1 MICGLMAGDFHLIEV
16 KTKKDIREFHDLP
29 SGIYRG
35 DSNWIKPLTKEI
47 ETVFNP
53 SLNPQFRKG
62 EAIRWIL
69 KDGSGKTVGRVA
81 AFYSRKI
88 ANKDQISVGGM
99 GFFECINDS
108 EAAAVLFNACRD
120 WLEDNGMTAMEGPEN
135 FGERDRWWG
144 LLVDGFLPPNFCMP
158 YNPAYYR
165 ELFENYGFKNY
176 FEQYTYHT
184 PVTGR
189 NLDEVIRTK
198 AERIFANPDYTFR
211 YMRSWEARDTA
222 RNFMIVYNKG
232 WARFP
237 GVKTISER
245 HARLIMKSFRSI
257 HDEKLV
263 WFGFYKNEPV
273 CFFIML
279 PEVNQIIRHLNG
291 KLNNIGRLKFLWYR
305 YIRKEITRAFGMI
318 FGIVPEHQRKGVEGA
333 LIISFAR
340 LALKSD
346 FPYKDLEFN
355 WIGDFNPS
363 MMHLLDQIGARI
375 TKTHITYRY
384 LFDRNAPFNR
394 APVVNV

>member
-1 MICGLMAGDFHLIEV
+1 MAGDFHLVEV
-16 KTKKDIREFHDLP
+16 KTKNDIREFHDLP

-35 DSNWIKPLTKEI
+35 DSNWIRPLTKDI
-47 ETVFNP
+47 ETVFNS
-53 SLNPQFRKG
+53 SLNPQFRNG
-62 EAIRWIL
+62 EAIRWLL
-69 KDGSGKTVGRVA
+69 KDGSGKTLGRVA
-81 AFYSRKI
+81 AFYNRKI
-88 ANKDQISVGGM
+88 ANKDQKPVGGM

-120 WLEDNGMTAMEGPEN
+120 WLEENGMTAMEGPEN

-158 YNPAYYR
+158 YNPPYYR

-184 PVTGR
+184 PVTDR

-211 YMRSWEARDTA
+211 YMRAWEARDIA
-222 RNFMIVYNKG
+222 RYFMIVFNKG

-245 HARLIMKSFRSI
+245 HARLIIKSFRPI

-279 PEVNQIIRHLNG
+279 PEVNQIIKHLNG

-305 YIRKEITRAFGMI
+305 HVRKEITKAFGMI

-340 LALKSD
+340 LAVKSD

-375 TKTHITYRY
+375 IKTHITYRY
-384 LFDRNAPFNR
+384 LFDRNAPFER
-394 APVVNV
+394 APVVNI

>member
-1 MICGLMAGDFHLIEV
+1 MAGDFHLVEV

-53 SLNPQFRKG
+53 SLNPQFRNG
-62 EAIRWIL
+62 EAIRWLL
-69 KDGSGKTVGRVA
+69 KDGSGKTLGRVA
-81 AFYSRKI
+81 AFYNRKI
-88 ANKDQISVGGM
+88 ANKDQKPVGGM

-120 WLEDNGMTAMEGPEN
+120 WLEENGMTAMEGPEN

-158 YNPAYYR
+158 YNPPYYR

-184 PVTGR
+184 PVTDR

-211 YMRSWEARDTA
+211 YMRAWEARDIA
-222 RNFMIVYNKG
+222 RYFMIVFNKG

-245 HARLIMKSFRSI
+245 HARLIIKSFRPI

-305 YIRKEITRAFGMI
+305 HVRKEITKAFGMI

-340 LALKSD
+340 LAVKSD

-375 TKTHITYRY
+375 IKTHITYRY
-384 LFDRNAPFNR
+384 LFDRNAPFER

>member
-1 MICGLMAGDFHLIEV
+1 MAGDFHLVEV

-29 SGIYRG
+29 SEINRG
-35 DSNWIKPLTKEI
+35 DSNWIRPLTKEI

-53 SLNPQFRKG
+53 SLNPQFRNG
-62 EAIRWIL
+62 EAIRWLL

-81 AFYSRKI
+81 AFYNRKI
-88 ANKDQISVGGM
+88 ANKDQRPVGGM

-120 WLEDNGMTAMEGPEN
+120 WLEENGMTAMEGPEN

-158 YNPAYYR
+158 YNPPYYR

-184 PVTGR
+184 PVTDR

-211 YMRSWEARDTA
+211 YMKAWEARDTA
-222 RNFMIVYNKG
+222 RNFMIVFNKG

-245 HARLIMKSFRSI
+245 HARLIMKSFRPI

-305 YIRKEITRAFGMI
+305 HVRKEITKAFGMI

-333 LIISFAR
+333 LIISFAK
-340 LALKSD
+340 LAVKSD
-346 FPYKDLEFN
+346 FSYKDLEFN
-355 WIGDFNPS
+355 WIGDFNHS

-375 TKTHITYRY
+375 IKTHITYRY
-384 LFDRNAPFNR
+384 LFDRNAPFER
-394 APVVNV
+394 APVVNA

>member
-1 MICGLMAGDFHLIEV
+1 MARDFHLVEV
-16 KTKKDIREFHDLP
+16 KTKKDIRAFHDLP
-29 SGIYRG
+29 SDINRG
-35 DSNWIKPLTKEI
+35 DSNWIKPLAKEI
-47 ETVFNP
+47 EAVF
-53 SLNPQFRKG
+53 SSSQNPQFRNG
-62 EAIRWIL
+62 EAIRWLL
-69 KDGSGKTVGRVA
+69 KDDLGTTVGRVA
-81 AFYSRKI
+81 AFYNRKI
-88 ANKDQISVGGM
+88 ANKDQKPVGGM
-99 GFFECINDS
+99 GFFECINDAD
-108 EAAAVLFNACRD
+108 AAAVLFNACRD

-158 YNPAYYR
+158 YNPPYYR
-165 ELFENYGFKNY
+165 KLFEDYGFRNY

-184 PVTGR
+184 PVTDR

-211 YMRSWEARDTA
+211 YMKAWEAHDTA

-245 HARLIMKSFRSI
+245 HARLIMKSFRAI

-291 KLNNIGRLKFLWYR
+291 KLNNVGRLKFLWYR
-305 YIRKEITRAFGMI
+305 HVRKEITKAFGMI

-340 LALKSD
+340 LAVKSD

-363 MMHLLDQIGARI
+363 MMHLLGQIGARI
-375 TKTHITYRY
+375 IKTHITYRY
-384 LFDRNAPFNR
+384 LFDRNAPFER

>member
-1 MICGLMAGDFHLIEV
+1 MAGDFHLVEV
-16 KTKKDIREFHDLP
+16 KTKNDIREFHDLP

-35 DSNWIKPLTKEI
+35 DSNWIRPLTKDI
-47 ETVFNP
+47 ETVFNS
-53 SLNPQFRKG
+53 SLNPQFRNG
-62 EAIRWIL
+62 EAIRWLL
-69 KDGSGKTVGRVA
+69 KDGSGKTLGRVA
-81 AFYSRKI
+81 AFYNRKI
-88 ANKDQISVGGM
+88 ANKDQKPVGGM

-120 WLEDNGMTAMEGPEN
+120 WLEENGMTAMEGPEN

-158 YNPAYYR
+158 YNPPYYR

-184 PVTGR
+184 PVTDR

-211 YMRSWEARDTA
+211 YMKAWEARDTA
-222 RNFMIVYNKG
+222 RNFMIVFNKG

-245 HARLIMKSFRSI
+245 HARLIIKSFRPI

-305 YIRKEITRAFGMI
+305 HVRKEITKAFGMI

-340 LALKSD
+340 LAVKSD

-375 TKTHITYRY
+375 IKTHITYRY
-384 LFDRNAPFNR
+384 LFDRNAPFER

>member
-1 MICGLMAGDFHLIEV
+1 MAGDFHLVEV
-16 KTKKDIREFHDLP
+16 KTKNDIREFHDLP

-35 DSNWIKPLTKEI
+35 DSNWIRPLTKDI
-47 ETVFNP
+47 ETVFNS
-53 SLNPQFRKG
+53 SLNPQFRNG
-62 EAIRWIL
+62 EAIRWLL
-69 KDGSGKTVGRVA
+69 KDGSGKTLGRVA
-81 AFYSRKI
+81 AFYNRKI
-88 ANKDQISVGGM
+88 ANKDQKPVGGM

-120 WLEDNGMTAMEGPEN
+120 WLEENGMTAMEGPEN

-158 YNPAYYR
+158 YNPPYYR

-184 PVTGR
+184 PVTDR

-211 YMRSWEARDTA
+211 YMRAWEARDIA
-222 RNFMIVYNKG
+222 RYFMIVFNKG

-245 HARLIMKSFRSI
+245 HARLIIKSFRPI

-305 YIRKEITRAFGMI
+305 HVRKEITKAFGMI

-340 LALKSD
+340 LAVKSD

-375 TKTHITYRY
+375 IKTHITYRY
-384 LFDRNAPFNR
+384 LFDRNAPFER
-394 APVVNV
+394 APVVNI

>member
-1 MICGLMAGDFHLIEV
+1 MAGDFHLVEV

-29 SGIYRG
+29 SEINRG
-35 DSNWIKPLTKEI
+35 DSNWIRPLTKEI

-53 SLNPQFRKG
+53 SLNPQFRNG
-62 EAIRWIL
+62 EAIRWLL

-81 AFYSRKI
+81 AFYNRKI
-88 ANKDQISVGGM
+88 ANKDQKPVGGM

-120 WLEDNGMTAMEGPEN
+120 WLEENGMTAMEGPEN

-158 YNPAYYR
+158 YNPPYYR

-184 PVTGR
+184 PVTDR

-211 YMRSWEARDTA
+211 YMKAWEARDTA
-222 RNFMIVYNKG
+222 RNFMIVFNKG

-245 HARLIMKSFRSI
+245 HARLIMKSFRPI

-291 KLNNIGRLKFLWYR
+291 KLNNVGRLKFLWYR
-305 YIRKEITRAFGMI
+305 HVRKEITKAFGMI

-333 LIISFAR
+333 LIISFAK
-340 LALKSD
+340 LAVKSD
-346 FPYKDLEFN
+346 FSYKDLEFN
-355 WIGDFNPS
+355 WIGDFNHS

-375 TKTHITYRY
+375 IKTHITYRY
-384 LFDRNAPFNR
+384 LFDRNAPFER
-394 APVVNV
+394 APVVNA

>member
-1 MICGLMAGDFHLIEV
+1 MAGDFHLVEV

-29 SGIYRG
+29 SQIYRG
-35 DSNWIKPLTKEI
+35 DSNWIRPLTKEI
-47 ETVFNP
+47 ESVFNP
-53 SLNPQFRKG
+53 SLNSQFRNG
-62 EAIRWIL
+62 EAIRWLL
-69 KDGSGKTVGRVA
+69 KDGSGKTAGRVA

-88 ANKDQISVGGM
+88 ANKDQKPVGGM

-120 WLEDNGMTAMEGPEN
+120 WLEENGMTAMEGPEN

-158 YNPAYYR
+158 YNPPYYR
-165 ELFENYGFKNY
+165 ELFEKYGFKNY

-184 PVTGR
+184 PVTDR

-211 YMRSWEARDTA
+211 YMKAWEARDTA

-245 HARLIMKSFRSI
+245 HARLIMKSFRPI

-305 YIRKEITRAFGMI
+305 HVRKEITKAFGMI

-333 LIISFAR
+333 LIISFAK
-340 LALKSD
+340 LAVKND

-375 TKTHITYRY
+375 IKTHITYRY
-384 LFDRNAPFNR
+384 LFDRNAPFER

>member
-1 MICGLMAGDFHLIEV
+1 MAGDFHLVEV
-16 KTKKDIREFHDLP
+16 KTKNDIREFHDLP

-35 DSNWIKPLTKEI
+35 DSNWIRPLTKDI
-47 ETVFNP
+47 ETVFNS
-53 SLNPQFRKG
+53 SLNPQFRNG
-62 EAIRWIL
+62 EAIRWLL
-69 KDGSGKTVGRVA
+69 KDGSGKTLGRVA
-81 AFYSRKI
+81 AFYNRKI
-88 ANKDQISVGGM
+88 ANKDQKPVGGM

-108 EAAAVLFNACRD
+108 EAAAVLFNVCRD
-120 WLEDNGMTAMEGPEN
+120 WLEENGMTAMEGPEN

-158 YNPAYYR
+158 YNPPYYR

-184 PVTGR
+184 PVTDR

-211 YMRSWEARDTA
+211 YMRAWEARDIA
-222 RNFMIVYNKG
+222 RYFMIVFNKG

-245 HARLIMKSFRSI
+245 HARLIIKSFRPI

-305 YIRKEITRAFGMI
+305 HVRKEITKAFGMI

-340 LALKSD
+340 LAVKSD

-375 TKTHITYRY
+375 IKTHITYRY
-384 LFDRNAPFNR
+384 LFDRNAPFER
-394 APVVNV
+394 APVVNI

>member
-1 MICGLMAGDFHLIEV
+1 MAGDFHLVEV
-16 KTKKDIREFHDLP
+16 KTKNDIREFHDLP

-35 DSNWIKPLTKEI
+35 DSNWIRPLTKDI
-47 ETVFNP
+47 ETVFNS
-53 SLNPQFRKG
+53 SLNPQFRNG
-62 EAIRWIL
+62 EAIRWLL
-69 KDGSGKTVGRVA
+69 KDGSGKTLGRVA
-81 AFYSRKI
+81 AFYNRKI
-88 ANKDQISVGGM
+88 ANKDQKPVGGM

-120 WLEDNGMTAMEGPEN
+120 WLEENGMTAMEGPEN

-158 YNPAYYR
+158 YNPPYYR

-184 PVTGR
+184 PVTDR

-211 YMRSWEARDTA
+211 YMKAWEAHDTA
-222 RNFMIVYNKG
+222 RNFMIVFNKG

-245 HARLIMKSFRSI
+245 HARLIIKSFRPI

-305 YIRKEITRAFGMI
+305 HVRKEITKAFGMI

-333 LIISFAR
+333 LIISFAK
-340 LALKSD
+340 LAVKSD

-355 WIGDFNPS
+355 WIGDFNHS

-375 TKTHITYRY
+375 IKTHITYRY
-384 LFDRNAPFNR
+384 LFDRNAPFER
-394 APVVNV
+394 APVVNI

>member
-1 MICGLMAGDFHLIEV
+1 MAGDFHLVEV
-16 KTKKDIREFHDLP
+16 KTKKDIREFNDLP
-29 SGIYRG
+29 SGINRG
-35 DSNWIKPLTKEI
+35 DSNWIRPLTKDI
-47 ETVFNP
+47 ETVFNS
-53 SLNPQFRKG
+53 SLNPQFRNG
-62 EAIRWIL
+62 EAIRWLL
-69 KDGSGKTVGRVA
+69 KDGSGKTLGRVA
-81 AFYSRKI
+81 AFYNRKI
-88 ANKDQISVGGM
+88 ANKDQKPVGGM

-120 WLEDNGMTAMEGPEN
+120 WLEENGMTAMEGPEN

-158 YNPAYYR
+158 YNPPYYR

-184 PVTGR
+184 PVTDR

-211 YMRSWEARDTA
+211 YMRAWEARDIA
-222 RNFMIVYNKG
+222 RYFMIVFNKG

-245 HARLIMKSFRSI
+245 HARLIIKSFRPI

-305 YIRKEITRAFGMI
+305 HVRKEITKAFGMI

-333 LIISFAR
+333 LIISFAK
-340 LALKSD
+340 LAVKSD

-355 WIGDFNPS
+355 WIGDFNHS

-375 TKTHITYRY
+375 IKTHITYRY
-384 LFDRNAPFNR
+384 LFDRNAPFER
-394 APVVNV
+394 APVVNA

>member
-1 MICGLMAGDFHLIEV
+1 MAGDFHLVEV

-35 DSNWIKPLTKEI
+35 DSNWIRPLTKDI
-47 ETVFNP
+47 ETVFNS
-53 SLNPQFRKG
+53 SLNPQFRNG
-62 EAIRWIL
+62 EAIRWLL
-69 KDGSGKTVGRVA
+69 KDGSGKTLGRVA
-81 AFYSRKI
+81 AFYNRKI
-88 ANKDQISVGGM
+88 ANKDQKPVGGM

-120 WLEDNGMTAMEGPEN
+120 WLEENGMTAMEGPEN

-158 YNPAYYR
+158 YNPPYYR

-184 PVTGR
+184 PVTDR

-211 YMRSWEARDTA
+211 YMRAWEARDIA
-222 RNFMIVYNKG
+222 RYFMIVFNKG

-245 HARLIMKSFRSI
+245 HARLIMKSFRPI

-305 YIRKEITRAFGMI
+305 HVRKEITKAFGMI

-340 LALKSD
+340 LAVKSD

-375 TKTHITYRY
+375 IKTHITYRY
-384 LFDRNAPFNR
+384 LFDRNAPFER
-394 APVVNV
+394 APVVNI